1 MTIIREHYTTGDIDH
16 DIVGE
21 FFKEVYDAIDD
32 PAKQARSEINDFEER
47 DNRTSLLWYNNKI
60 IAFVIEARNDF
71 NNIDVIKGS
80 L

>member
-1 MTIIREHYTTGDIDH
+1 MKLTREHYTTGDIDH

-32 PAKQARSEINDFEER
+32 PAKQARSEINDFAEH

-71 NNIDVIKGS
+71 NNIDVIKGA